1 MRVISLVTEGLERTA
16 QVGGL
21 DWLFAQDAD
30 IICLQDTRCA
40 EHTLRGDA
48 FFPEH
53 YHPYFLDHYD
63 NPSLNGVAIYC
74 KELPRPSSGDLV
86 LMITTLR
93 ASTFRRTTPTSVL
106 ARCWCPPDREAQRQ

>member
-1 MRVISLVTEGLERTA
+1 MRVISLVTEGLERA
-16 QVGGL
+16 AEVGGL

-30 IICLQDTRCA
+30 VICLQDTRCA

-53 YHPYFLDHYD
+53 YHPYFLDHYE

-74 KELPRPSSGDLV
+74 KELPKAIIWGLGISR
-86 LMITTLR
+86 
-93 ASTFRRTTPTSVL
+93 
-106 ARCWCPPDREAQRQ
+106 